1 MRVLSLSANKTCT
14 YRMAYVSRLTHFLPV
29 DILTLVIEKT
39 LDNVQLLR
47 VLIGVKKMMKRK
59 RLLPEERKKEI
70 RKAAARIFKEK
81 GFSATTMEDV
91 IAESELST
99 GGVYHYYKNTVD
111 ILYDLMEEGNQY
123 RINETVQHIQ
133 HGSYTSSQDMAAQ
146 FIADKILDENEYKPL
161 YALFLLEKA
170 HNPKLQEL
178 YTRLKTEGLQ
188 KMRDAFA
195 VDQTVDGSGYL
206 DNFLFVFTSALTI
219 GFECLQEKEIL
230 QANRE
235 ALVAM
240 VKAYL
245 EYCLKI

>member
-1 MRVLSLSANKTCT
+1 
-14 YRMAYVSRLTHFLPV
+14 
-29 DILTLVIEKT
+29 
-39 LDNVQLLR
+39 
-47 VLIGVKKMMKRK
+47 
-59 RLLPEERKKEI
+59 
-70 RKAAARIFKEK
+70 
-81 GFSATTMEDV
+81 MEDV

-161 YALFLLEKA
+161 YALFLLEKE

-188 KMRDAFA
+188 EMRDAFA

-206 DNFLFVFTSALTI
+206 DDFLFVFTSALTI

-235 ALVAM
+235 AIVAM

>member
-1 MRVLSLSANKTCT
+1 MPAK
-14 YRMAYVSRLTHFLPV
+14 VSRLTHFFPV

-111 ILYDLMEEGNQY
+111 ILYDLMEEGNRY
-123 RINETVQHIQ
+123 RINETVQHIR

-161 YALFLLEKA
+161 YALFLLEKE

-188 KMRDAFA
+188 EMRDAFA

-206 DNFLFVFTSALTI
+206 DDFLFVFTSALTI

-235 ALVAM
+235 AIVAM